1 MNMEAVIGI
10 ELALLTV
17 IAVGVIAIFA
27 AILVGWVQR

>member
-1 MNMEAVIGI
+1 MNMEVVIGI

-27 AILVGWVQR
+27 AILIGWVQR